1 MSVRRRLHDIV
12 DGMRGVPI
20 GVVGDLVADVYVHAR
35 PYKLSREAPVVI
47 ARHEEELAVPGGGA
61 NVIANLAALGAQVR
75 ASGRVG
81 EDDVGRRLLEDLVA
95 RGVDVT
101 GVARAGAT
109 TTLTRYMVGMP
120 NTRRQQVLRIDR
132 YPEPGALDAAETRLE
147 DGCRGWVASDYGYGA
162 ITDVVCDRLRELAT
176 TGVPVVADSRSRLD
190 RFAGVTL
197 AKPNLQEAEAQVQR
211 SLEGF
216 EDAREAAR
224 QMRLQLGLGAVL
236 VTMGNRGMVLVDG
249 QADTDLV
256 LEAVGAREAVDVSGA
271 GDTVCALMALALAAG
286 ASSAEATVLANRGAA
301 VVVMHEGTTPLSAG
315 ELHVAIDSGGAE
327 SAETDLA
334 SLTRWMEARHG

>member
-1 MSVRRRLHDIV
+1 LSIRKRLHEIV
-12 DGMRGVPI
+12 DGMRGVPM

-47 ARHEEELAVPGGGA
+47 ARHEDELAVPGGGA
-61 NVIANLAALGAQVR
+61 NVIANLAALGAGVR

-81 EDDVGRRLLEDLVA
+81 LDDMGRRLLEDLVS
-95 RGVDVT
+95 RGVDVS
-101 GVARAGAT
+101 GVLRVGAT

-132 YPEPGALDAAETRLE
+132 VPDPATFDAPELELDGE
-147 DGCRGWVASDYGYGA
+147 CRGWIASDYGYGA
-162 ITDVVCDRLRELAT
+162 VTGGICDRLRELAAA
-176 TGVPVVADSRSRLD
+176 GVPVVADARARLE

-211 SLEGF
+211 ALEGF
-216 EDAREAAR
+216 EEVRDAAH
-224 QMRLQLGLGAVL
+224 QLKDELRFGAVL

-249 QADTDLV
+249 GSDADLV

-271 GDTVCALMALALAAG
+271 GDTVSALMALALAAG
-286 ASSAEATVLANRGAA
+286 ATRAEAAVLANRGAG
-301 VVVMHEGTTPLSAG
+301 VVVMHEGTTPLSAA
-315 ELHVAIDSGGAE
+315 ELHAAIDSGGPEAV
-327 SAETDLA
+327 ETDLA
-334 SLTRWMEARHG
+334 DLRKRQEAGHG